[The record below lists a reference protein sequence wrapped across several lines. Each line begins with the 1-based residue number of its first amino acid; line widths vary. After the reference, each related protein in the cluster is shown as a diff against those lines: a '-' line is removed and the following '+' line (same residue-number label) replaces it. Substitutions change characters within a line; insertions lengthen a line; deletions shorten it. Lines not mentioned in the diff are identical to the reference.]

1 MHTLINEVLYLKD
14 KSLLMSEDME
24 HLQMQYL
31 QSEVYTSLLR
41 GFLVACQ
48 AACMCVFAYFL
59 TGVQ

>member
-1 MHTLINEVLYLKD
+1 MQILMNEVLYLKN

-24 HLQMQYL
+24 PLQMQHL
-31 QSEVYTSLLR
+31 QSEVYMSLLR

-48 AACMCVFAYFL
+48 AAWMCVFAYYL